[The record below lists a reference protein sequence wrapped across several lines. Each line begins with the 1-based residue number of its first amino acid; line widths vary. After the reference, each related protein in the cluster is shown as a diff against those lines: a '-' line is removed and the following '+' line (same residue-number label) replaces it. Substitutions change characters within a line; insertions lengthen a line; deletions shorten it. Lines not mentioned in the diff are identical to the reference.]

1 MALGLPSLILA
12 TAEPP
17 LYRHQ
22 RDRPKCLH
30 YRGVCIIEVGP
41 GRVCMNFVGL
51 LFYLQGVSE
60 VLEKHQEADEDQLKV
75 KQKMAQFVAKAVKQ
89 VLTVIAI
96 GGLGYH

>member
-1 MALGLPSLILA
+1 
-12 TAEPP
+12 
-17 LYRHQ
+17 
-22 RDRPKCLH
+22 
-30 YRGVCIIEVGP
+30 
-41 GRVCMNFVGL
+41 MNFVGL